1 MKVYESISDLIGN
14 TPLLKLNRLK
24 EDKELGGNIIG
35 KIESF
40 NPMGS
45 VKDRVGNALIEDAI
59 KKGLV
64 NKDTTIIEP
73 TSGNTGIGLAFTCA
87 SKGLKLILTMPDSM
101 SIERRKIVK
110 ALGAEV
116 VLTPGMYG
124 MKGSI
129 KRAEELSQEIENS
142 FVPHQFENK
151 ANPEIHYETTGPEI
165 YNDLDGQ
172 VDFFVSA
179 VGTGG
184 TITGTAKY
192 LKEKNPDVK
201 IIAVEPATSA
211 VLSGEKPG
219 PHRIQGIGAGF
230 IPEVV
235 DLSLIDEIIKV
246 GNNEAYDMT
255 RYIAKKEGV
264 FVGSSSGA
272 ALCAAVEI
280 AKRKENKDKN
290 IVVILPDTGERY
302 LSTNLF

>member
-1 MKVYESISDLIGN
+1 M
-14 TPLLKLNRLK
+14 
-24 EDKELGGNIIG
+24 
-35 KIESF
+35 
-40 NPMGS
+40 
-45 VKDRVGNALIEDAI
+45 
-59 KKGLV
+59 
-64 NKDTTIIEP
+64 
-73 TSGNTGIGLAFTCA
+73 
-87 SKGLKLILTMPDSM
+87 
-101 SIERRKIVK
+101 
-110 ALGAEV
+110 
-116 VLTPGMYG
+116 LTPGMYG

-172 VDFFVSA
+172 IDFLVSA

-192 LKEKNPDVK
+192 LKEKNANVK